1 VTRNRRSAKQ
11 AGAKFERVIAD
22 HLKIALDNDFI
33 DRKVKTGSKDTG
45 DIGGVRAHG
54 QRIVLELKDYG
65 GMLKAAEWLREAD
78 IERGNDDALAGIV
91 IAKRRGTADPNDQ
104 IVLMDVRNLVALLTG
119 EPQFNEPHIPSHVTK
134 QT

>member
-1 VTRNRRSAKQ
+1 MTRSRSSAKA

-22 HLKIALDNDFI
+22 FLKAALDNEFI

-65 GMLKAAEWLREAD
+65 GKLNATEWLREAEV
-78 IERGNDDALAGIV
+78 ERGNDDALAGVV
-91 IAKRRGTADPNDQ
+91 IAKKRGVTDPNDQ
-104 IVLMDVRNLVALLTG
+104 IVLMDVRNFVALITG
-119 EPQFNEPHIPSHVTK
+119 QPQFQEDE
-134 QT
+134 